1 MTEDKD
7 EKNLERWQPS
17 DNDRTQSEKA
27 LRKAG
32 EQMAD
37 LQTGIRA
44 AMEQFAEQWEEARA
58 KLAAAFE
65 RINIVIAP
73 PIPDIEK
80 AKVVFREH
88 GFCIAPS
95 AVYPPHH
102 QSRIQRMGTGL
113 WRCQAYHR
121 PTGQVGASLSHPHHP
136 RFFISQSKQARGERR
151 KKHNNG
157 ELMDRRRGAIL
168 QPGVAQKPNVGLAH
182 FLTVATNKIN

>member
-88 GFCIAPS
+88 GFCIAPRRS
-95 AVYPPHH
+95 TLLTTNLAFSEWVQVFGDAKLTTALLDRLGHH
-102 QSRIQRMGTGL
+102 SHILTTRGSSYRSRNKPGG
-113 WRCQAYHR
+113 
-121 PTGQVGASLSHPHHP
+121 
-136 RFFISQSKQARGERR
+136 KEERSTTM
-151 KKHNNG
+151 
-157 ELMDRRRGAIL
+157 ES
-168 QPGVAQKPNVGLAH
+168 
-182 FLTVATNKIN
+182 